1 MLIKRLWLGALL
13 FLACCTTFSPLPLAD
28 VNMDQMYG
36 GWYIVAT
43 IPNWFEKG
51 MVGPYDV
58 FSRREDGDIREEF
71 SVRWGSFEGTPKK
84 YVVHDWVRPGT
95 KNAHWRVQVFWPF
108 NLPFLVLYHDDNYQ
122 YVLYGENDKSLG
134 WIYSRTPQIDESK
147 YRELLEHFKTIGY
160 DISKFKKVIQSPDQI
175 GLPGYWSE
183 GIKK

>member
-108 NLPFLVLYHDDNYQ
+108 NLPFLVCIMTTIINTFFM
-122 YVLYGENDKSLG
+122 E
-134 WIYSRTPQIDESK
+134 
-147 YRELLEHFKTIGY
+147 KTI
-160 DISKFKKVIQSPDQI
+160 SPWGGFILALHKSMSLSI
-175 GLPGYWSE
+175 GSY
-183 GIKK
+183 